1 MLSSPVLSSN
11 VLLSLVRETV
21 LPDLPADFPADGDL
35 FEAGL
40 DSMGVMQ
47 LVMFLEER
55 FGKKVEP
62 EELSRANFRS
72 GAALAALVNGGTAG
86 AGNGATT
93 GVVGAEAGADTR
105 TSPAQA
111 A

>member
-1 MLSSPVLSSN
+1 MPDATPN
-11 VLLSLVRETV
+11 TMIELVRETV
-21 LPDLPADFPADGDL
+21 LPDLPADFSAVADF

-47 LVMFLEER
+47 LVMYLEER

-62 EELSRANFRS
+62 TELSRDNFRS
-72 GAALAALVNGGTAG
+72 GNALAALVNGK
-86 AGNGATT
+86 
-93 GVVGAEAGADTR
+93 
-105 TSPAQA
+105 A

>member
-1 MLSSPVLSSN
+1 MHPAPAITPNTVID
-11 VLLSLVRETV
+11 LVREAV
-21 LPDLPADFPADGDL
+21 LPDLPAEFGPDADF

-62 EELSRANFRS
+62 AELSRANFRS
-72 GAALAALVNGGTAG
+72 GNALAALVNGP
-86 AGNGATT
+86 GN
-93 GVVGAEAGADTR
+93 AEAA
-105 TSPAQA
+105 
-111 A
+111 

>member
-1 MLSSPVLSSN
+1 MPSDAEIPPN
-11 VLLSLVRETV
+11 TMIELVRETV
-21 LPDLPADFPADGDL
+21 LPDLPADLSAEADF

-47 LVMFLEER
+47 LVMYLEER

-62 EELSRANFRS
+62 TELSRDNFRS
-72 GAALAALVNGGTAG
+72 GSTLAELVNGK
-86 AGNGATT
+86 
-93 GVVGAEAGADTR
+93 
-105 TSPAQA
+105 A

>member
-1 MLSSPVLSSN
+1 MPDAIAITPGTMIE
-11 VLLSLVRETV
+11 LVRETV
-21 LPDLPADFPADGDL
+21 LPDLPADFDAGADL

-47 LVMFLEER
+47 LVMYLEER

-62 EELSRANFRS
+62 TELSRANFRS
-72 GAALAALVNGGTAG
+72 GQAMAALVMG
-86 AGNGATT
+86 
-93 GVVGAEAGADTR
+93 
-105 TSPAQA
+105 QA

>member
-1 MLSSPVLSSN
+1 MID
-11 VLLSLVRETV
+11 LVRETV
-21 LPDLPADFPADGDL
+21 LPDLPADFSPEADF

-55 FGKKVEP
+55 FAKKVEP
-62 EELSRANFRS
+62 DQLSRANFRS
-72 GAALAALVNGGTAG
+72 GNALAALVNG
-86 AGNGATT
+86 
-93 GVVGAEAGADTR
+93 
-105 TSPAQA
+105 QA

>member
-1 MLSSPVLSSN
+1 MPASPAAMID
-11 VLLSLVRETV
+11 LVRETV
-21 LPDLPADFPADGDL
+21 LPDLPADFSAEADF

-55 FGKKVEP
+55 FAKKVEP
-62 EELSRANFRS
+62 NELSRVNFRS
-72 GAALAALVNGGTAG
+72 GNALAALVNG
-86 AGNGATT
+86 
-93 GVVGAEAGADTR
+93 
-105 TSPAQA
+105 QA

>member
-1 MLSSPVLSSN
+1 MSAANEATPAMMIE
-11 VLLSLVRETV
+11 LVRETV
-21 LPDLPADFPADGDL
+21 LPDLAADFSAEADF

-62 EELSRANFRS
+62 NELSRANFRS
-72 GAALAALVNGGTAG
+72 GRTLAALVNGK
-86 AGNGATT
+86 
-93 GVVGAEAGADTR
+93 
-105 TSPAQA
+105 A

>member
-1 MLSSPVLSSN
+1 MPDTLISPGSMIE
-11 VLLSLVRETV
+11 LVRETV
-21 LPDLPADFPADGDL
+21 LPDLPADFGAEADF

-47 LVMFLEER
+47 LVMHLEER

-62 EELSRANFRS
+62 TELSRANFRS
-72 GAALAALVNGGTAG
+72 GQAMAALVMG
-86 AGNGATT
+86 
-93 GVVGAEAGADTR
+93 
-105 TSPAQA
+105 QA

>member
-1 MLSSPVLSSN
+1 MPTAEALSARTMTDF
-11 VLLSLVRETV
+11 VRETV
-21 LPDLPADFPADGDL
+21 LPDLPAGFSAEADL

-62 EELSRANFRS
+62 TELSRANFRS
-72 GAALAALVNGGTAG
+72 GKALAALVNG
-86 AGNGATT
+86 N
-93 GVVGAEAGADTR
+93 
-105 TSPAQA
+105 A

>member
-1 MLSSPVLSSN
+1 MSATAELSPSTMIE
-11 VLLSLVRETV
+11 LVRETV
-21 LPDLPADFPADGDL
+21 LPDLPAGFGDEADF

-62 EELSRANFRS
+62 TELSRANFRS
-72 GAALAALVNGGTAG
+72 GNALAALVNGK
-86 AGNGATT
+86 
-93 GVVGAEAGADTR
+93 
-105 TSPAQA
+105 A

>member
-1 MLSSPVLSSN
+1 MSATAEAIPATMIE
-11 VLLSLVRETV
+11 LVRETV
-21 LPDLPADFPADGDL
+21 LPELPADFSAEADF

-47 LVMFLEER
+47 LVMYLEER

-62 EELSRANFRS
+62 TELSRANFRS
-72 GAALAALVNGGTAG
+72 GNALATLVNGK
-86 AGNGATT
+86 
-93 GVVGAEAGADTR
+93 
-105 TSPAQA
+105 A

>member
-1 MLSSPVLSSN
+1 MSAANEATPATMIE
-11 VLLSLVRETV
+11 LVRETV
-21 LPDLPADFPADGDL
+21 LPDLAADFSAEADF

-62 EELSRANFRS
+62 NELSRANFRS
-72 GAALAALVNGGTAG
+72 GNTLAALVNGK
-86 AGNGATT
+86 
-93 GVVGAEAGADTR
+93 
-105 TSPAQA
+105 A

>member
-1 MLSSPVLSSN
+1 MLDATPN
-11 VLLSLVRETV
+11 TMIELVRETV
-21 LPDLPADFPADGDL
+21 LPDLPAGFAAEADF

-47 LVMFLEER
+47 LIMYLEER

-62 EELSRANFRS
+62 TELSRDNFRS
-72 GAALAALVNGGTAG
+72 GNALAALVNG
-86 AGNGATT
+86 N
-93 GVVGAEAGADTR
+93 
-105 TSPAQA
+105 A

>member
-1 MLSSPVLSSN
+1 MPSEAEISPN
-11 VLLSLVRETV
+11 TMIELVRETV
-21 LPDLPADFPADGDL
+21 LPDLPAGFAAEADF

-47 LVMFLEER
+47 LVMYLEER

-62 EELSRANFRS
+62 TELSRDNFRS
-72 GAALAALVNGGTAG
+72 GNALAALVNGK
-86 AGNGATT
+86 
-93 GVVGAEAGADTR
+93 
-105 TSPAQA
+105 A

>member
-1 MLSSPVLSSN
+1 MPAPTAISPAAMIE
-11 VLLSLVRETV
+11 LVRENV
-21 LPDLPADFPADGDL
+21 LPDLPADFGAEGDF

-47 LVMFLEER
+47 LVMYLEER

-62 EELSRANFRS
+62 TELSRANFRS
-72 GAALAALVNGGTAG
+72 GQAMAALVRGQG
-86 AGNGATT
+86 A
-93 GVVGAEAGADTR
+93 
-105 TSPAQA
+105 A

>member
-1 MLSSPVLSSN
+1 MPATTPTAMID
-11 VLLSLVRETV
+11 LVRETV
-21 LPDLPADFPADGDL
+21 LPDLPADFSPEADF

-55 FGKKVEP
+55 FAKKVEP
-62 EELSRANFRS
+62 DELSRANFRS
-72 GAALAALVNGGTAG
+72 GNALAALVNG
-86 AGNGATT
+86 
-93 GVVGAEAGADTR
+93 
-105 TSPAQA
+105 QA

>member
-1 MLSSPVLSSN
+1 MIE
-11 VLLSLVRETV
+11 LVRETV
-21 LPDLPADFPADGDL
+21 LPDLPAGFGDEADF

-62 EELSRANFRS
+62 AELSRANFRS
-72 GAALAALVNGGTAG
+72 GDALVALVKGQVAGT
-86 AGNGATT
+86 
-93 GVVGAEAGADTR
+93 
-105 TSPAQA
+105 
-111 A
+111 

>member
-1 MLSSPVLSSN
+1 MPPLSATPITLID
-11 VLLSLVRETV
+11 LVRETV
-21 LPDLPADFPADGDL
+21 LPDLPSDFSPDADL

-47 LVMFLEER
+47 LVMFLEEQ

-72 GAALAALVNGGTAG
+72 GNALAALVNGNAQTQ
-86 AGNGATT
+86 T
-93 GVVGAEAGADTR
+93 VAEA
-105 TSPAQA
+105 
-111 A
+111 

>member
-1 MLSSPVLSSN
+1 MTDTTDLSPGSMIE
-11 VLLSLVRETV
+11 LVRETV
-21 LPDLPADFPADGDL
+21 LPDLPADFGAEADF

-47 LVMFLEER
+47 LVMHLEER

-62 EELSRANFRS
+62 TELSRANFRS
-72 GAALAALVNGGTAG
+72 GQAMAALVMG
-86 AGNGATT
+86 
-93 GVVGAEAGADTR
+93 
-105 TSPAQA
+105 QA